1 MTPQKIFIT
10 AFSMCPKNSSNW
22 SMSFLYTVVLAMDF
36 RPDDS
41 VYVEI
46 ARDYKTIKA
55 GDCVSARK
63 VFNAV
68 HEAYDAVR
76 EV

>member
-1 MTPQKIFIT
+1 
-10 AFSMCPKNSSNW
+10 
-22 SMSFLYTVVLAMDF
+22 MSFLYTVVLAMGF

-41 VYVEI
+41 VYEEI